1 MAPPRRED
9 TTPDRPLQPATLKWQ
24 ENGELSAH
32 DVFSLICRLRAVESG
47 EHSNELWRL
56 GHKYPGTTPTDAT
69 PIDATTTDTM
79 PPGAIPP
86 DANQG

>member
-1 MAPPRRED
+1 MEQTMPPPRRED

-32 DVFSLICRLRAVESG
+32 DVFNLICRLRAVESG

-56 GHKYPGTTPTDAT
+56 GHKYPGTTPPGA
-69 PIDATTTDTM
+69 M
-79 PPGAIPP
+79 PPGTIPPGTIPP

>member
-1 MAPPRRED
+1 MAPQRRED

-56 GHKYPGTTPTDAT
+56 GHKYPGTTTPEAT
-69 PIDATTTDTM
+69 PPDAM
-79 PPGAIPP
+79 PPGA
-86 DANQG
+86 NQG